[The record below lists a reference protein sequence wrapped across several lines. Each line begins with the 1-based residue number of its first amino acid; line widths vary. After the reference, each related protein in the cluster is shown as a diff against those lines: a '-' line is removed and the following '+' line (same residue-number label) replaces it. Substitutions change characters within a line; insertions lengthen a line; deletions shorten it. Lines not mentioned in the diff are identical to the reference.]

1 MDEILKQILA
11 KLNDIEKRIIT
22 LEEEL
27 TSYEDVVPNPYEES
41 DLEVED
47 IIPKAVMLMQGIEK
61 VTYSFLQHKLDCGY
75 AKTVRVTD
83 RLVELAIISP
93 DESGIYYNVD
103 TQAVASFL
111 KKLNSENK
119 WN

>member
-11 KLNDIEKRIIT
+11 KLNDIEKRLIT
-22 LEEEL
+22 LEDEL
-27 TSYEDVVPNPYEES
+27 TSYEEVVPSPYE
-41 DLEVED
+41 DTDMEVED

-75 AKTVRVTD
+75 AKTVRITD
-83 RLVELAIISP
+83 RLVELALISP

-103 TQAVASFL
+103 KQAVQEFL
-111 KKLNSENK
+111 KKMNAENK